1 MTHQLTLSDDRYQA
15 VVEMAAARQQTPDE
29 LLAELVDEAWERA
42 CAPYDAAFQNDP
54 DWQASA
60 REAAA
65 RANEPQSA
73 VYSST
78 AELFQALGASPH
90 DIEEARRLEDGN
102 DDSLADNGR

>member
-1 MTHQLTLSDDRYQA
+1 MTRQLTVSDDRYQA
-15 VVEMAAARQQTPDE
+15 LIEMAAARHQTPDE
-29 LLAELVDEAWERA
+29 LLAALVDEAWERA

-65 RANEPQSA
+65 RGDEPQGA

-78 AELFQALGASPH
+78 AELFQALGGSPQE
-90 DIEEARRLEDGN
+90 IEEARRLEAG
-102 DDSLADNGR
+102 DDAPPAGDAR